1 MSGGTF
7 YQYLPY
13 FLNKKTNK
21 KNREKS
27 NIKKIQKKHKIWFS
41 ESLFPKV
48 HLEKGGRLIIRVILY
63 TGQSCII
70 LTVVLLL
77 SPCPGDS
84 VFHCES
90 ETTLFKLPIEETTR
104 NQ

>member
-1 MSGGTF
+1 MLNNSECYF
-7 YQYLPY
+7 YGLSKSV
-13 FLNKKTNK
+13 FLNSEWWYILPIFTILSKQK
-21 KNREKS
+21 KN
-27 NIKKIQKKHKIWFS
+27 QKKHKIWFS

-48 HLEKGGRLIIRVILY
+48 HLEKGGYLIIRVILY

-84 VFHCES
+84 VS
-90 ETTLFKLPIEETTR
+90 S
-104 NQ
+104 